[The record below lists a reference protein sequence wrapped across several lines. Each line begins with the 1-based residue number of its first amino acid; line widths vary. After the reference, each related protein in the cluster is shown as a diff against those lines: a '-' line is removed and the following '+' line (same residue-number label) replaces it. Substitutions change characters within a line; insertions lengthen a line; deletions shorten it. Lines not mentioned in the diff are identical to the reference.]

1 MSTPNRRL
9 VLLAALWLPSAF
21 MLAAP
26 TGALA
31 QQPPEGKVYA
41 PGPFDRIE
49 IDGSGQIKLVQA
61 DRDEVFV
68 AGDDQAQEGVEVHL
82 SGTRLK
88 LELSGGWKFW
98 NGNKAQVEVRMRNL
112 SRVTISGAGDV
123 IAPGPIRSA
132 QLGISIA
139 GSGTVHF
146 DDLEVEVLS
155 FEISGAGEGQLAGQV
170 SNMRLNVSGK
180 GKVIADQL
188 RVRGASV
195 SISGVGN
202 AELWVQDALRVDIS
216 GAGHVGYWGHPNV
229 RQSISGLGSVD
240 PRGDKR

>member
-1 MSTPNRRL
+1 MSAIHRRL
-9 VLLAALWLPSAF
+9 VLSAALSVFAL
-21 MLAAP
+21 LAPA
-26 TGALA
+26 AQA
-31 QQPPEGKVYA
+31 QQPPEGKTYA
-41 PGPFDRIE
+41 PGPFDRLE

-68 AGDDQAQEGVEVHL
+68 VGDDEAQQNVEVRL

-98 NGNKAQVEVRMRNL
+98 SGNKAQVEVRMRNL

-123 IAPGPIRSA
+123 TAQGPIRSP

-139 GSGTVHF
+139 GSGTVRF
-146 DDLEVEVLS
+146 DDIAVDILS

-170 SNMRLNVSGK
+170 SNLRLNVSGK
-180 GKVIADQL
+180 GKVVADQL
-188 RVRGASV
+188 HVHGASV

-202 AELWVQDALRVDIS
+202 AELWVQDALHVDIS